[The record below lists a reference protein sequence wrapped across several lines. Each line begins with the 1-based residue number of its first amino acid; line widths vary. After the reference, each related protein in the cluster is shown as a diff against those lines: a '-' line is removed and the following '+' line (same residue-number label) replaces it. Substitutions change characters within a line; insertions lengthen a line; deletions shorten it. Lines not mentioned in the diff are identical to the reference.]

1 MCEAAVNRLKA
12 DRKRTVRGTLAV
24 SGDSIKL
31 TDDDTKALLL
41 DQTIEKVTPRERKI
55 TLTKYKNI

>member
-1 MCEAAVNRLKA
+1 MKA

-41 DQTIEKVTPRERKI
+41 DQTIEKVTPRERKD
-55 TLTKYKNI
+55 TLLKIKIQK